1 MAKMLG
7 VWMFVVNPDRSAQD
21 ILHLR
26 TGGHIKLTSQ
36 ELAKIAATNDYL
48 LNVKVKVMDSDT
60 FDDDLVFTDES
71 LFFGV
76 FDTNPTPFTTDVI
89 VPASNVRNSE
99 PGYEST
105 AEIYCKLSARK
116 GNLVSTN
123 SSSTKEVDVKI

>member
-36 ELAKIAATNDYL
+36 ELAKIAATDRL
-48 LNVKVKVMDSDT
+48 LNVRVKVMDSDT

-71 LFFGV
+71 FFLGIR
-76 FDTNPTPFTTDVI
+76 DTNPTPFVQDVI
-89 VPASNVRNSE
+89 VPASNVINSE
-99 PGYEST
+99 PSYEST

-116 GNLVSTN
+116 GDLVSTN
-123 SSSTKEVDVKI
+123 SSNTKEVNVKI